1 MLNHLISLFL
11 MLTFWPNLLLFGQI
25 IYEDNLDKAFE
36 KSKIQNK
43 NLLIIRYYQGL
54 IEPTKN
60 NFSTNDNELDSLL
73 NDSSIINFMSTNFII
88 YPLNIDS
95 KNKHDSLFS
104 SQFFDNYPPNL
115 IILSPDGNQICFMN
129 SSTNSFDFKIEY
141 ILSLL
146 DTIQS
151 KKEDLRMR
159 LTLESKFKNNNISDY
174 ELYQLITLRN
184 ELNIKSVDYYNHYAL
199 RKADLN
205 SEFAKYNLNQDFKT
219 TDAMVPY
226 FLESNK
232 PNDES
237 WDYYKVA
244 LIGGILE
251 RAKSNTDK
259 AEFEKASLLFE
270 EQTNKLMKSQA
281 EKYPQWSK
289 LDPVNNQILLEEN
302 NLEDRFNYYLNISDT
317 PNIIKYGNE
326 FASLLY
332 QSYNKKRKLYINLIL
347 EENLNNLKLVR
358 YISDSERLAAEQKY
372 LNNKP
377 ILIENETN
385 KYNERV
391 AKKLNEITWAY
402 YKYTNN
408 NQELNDALTWSK
420 FSLKLNSSS
429 EKLDTYAH
437 LLFKLGHQKK
447 AIKYQSM
454 AIQMAQQEGKYVEYI
469 DELKT
474 ELNKFKNN

>member
-11 MLTFWPNLLLFGQI
+11 ILAFWPNLLLFGQI

-43 NLLIIRYYQGL
+43 NLLIIRYNQGL
-54 IEPTKN
+54 IESTKN

-88 YPLNIDS
+88 YPLNIES
-95 KNKHDSLFS
+95 KKTNDSLFS

-115 IILSPDGNQICFMN
+115 IIFSPDGNQICFIN
-129 SSTNSFDFKIEY
+129 SSTNSFNFKIEN

-151 KKEDLRMR
+151 KKEDLKMR
-159 LTLESKFKNNNISDY
+159 LTLESKFKNNNISDH
-174 ELYQLITLRN
+174 ELFQLITLRN
-184 ELNIKSVDYYNHYAL
+184 EQNIRSVDHYNHYAL
-199 RKADLN
+199 RRADLN

-219 TDAMVPY
+219 TDAMVLY

-237 WDYYKVA
+237 WDYYKVG

-289 LDPVNNQILLEEN
+289 LDPANNQILLKEN
-302 NLEDRFNYYLNISDT
+302 NLEDRFNYYLSISDT
-317 PNIIKYGNE
+317 TNIIKHGHE
-326 FASLLY
+326 FALLLY
-332 QSYNKKRKLYINLIL
+332 QSYNKKLKQYINLVL
-347 EENLNNLKLVR
+347 DENLKIIKSIPS
-358 YISDSERLAAEQKY
+358 YSDSEKLDKEQQY
-372 LNNKP
+372 LKNKP
-377 ILIENETN
+377 ILIKNETN

-391 AKKLNEITWAY
+391 AKNLNEISWAY

-408 NQELNDALTWSK
+408 NQELKDALLWSK
-420 FSLKLNSSS
+420 FSLKLNTSS

-454 AIQMAQQEGKYVEYI
+454 AIKMAQQEGKYVEYI

-474 ELNKFKNN
+474 ELNKFKDD